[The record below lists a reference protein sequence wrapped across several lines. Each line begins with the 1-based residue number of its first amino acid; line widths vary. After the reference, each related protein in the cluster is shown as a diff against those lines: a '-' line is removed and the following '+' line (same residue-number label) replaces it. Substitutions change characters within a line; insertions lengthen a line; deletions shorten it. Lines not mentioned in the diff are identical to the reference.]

1 MNPDIAYT
9 RKMIKSK
16 FITIPRFARVA
27 KLPVEKVRF
36 ALYRDIPSTALYRQ
50 MILELL
56 ENMSD
61 RPEGNGGDFHPEE
74 AEKIRIAIYT
84 HYRNAADFYT
94 QHPEFEPAFI
104 SRVIN
109 GTAKTKTER
118 IKQLANVLNV
128 EL

>member
-1 MNPDIAYT
+1 MNPDIEYT
-9 RKMIKSK
+9 RRQIKSR
-16 FITIPRFARVA
+16 FITIPRFARA
-27 KLPVEKVRF
+27 AGLPVEKVRF

-50 MILELL
+50 EMLAILGG
-56 ENMSD
+56 MSD

-84 HYRNAADFYT
+84 HYRNAAEFYT
-94 QHPEFEPAFI
+94 KHPEFEPAFI

-118 IKQLANVLNV
+118 IKALAKTLNV